1 MRIRS
6 AAFIT
11 ALNNELADRKR
22 RISKLKKERE
32 AEIYGKFP
40 RIRELD
46 ESIRSIAFDMGK
58 KAIESEDP
66 SGIRALAESV
76 IAEKKLVRDCLLR
89 EAGYTADYL
98 DPQYFCEDCHD
109 TGRIGAELC
118 HCVVQLAVN
127 TAFNDSGINASQNFS
142 NFDLDLQKN
151 KNSRKA
157 MQLIYDYALRY
168 ANSFPNNE
176 RHDIVFFGP
185 TGVGKTYLLNCIGG
199 RVLSRGYSV
208 LKINAHRL
216 IQLTLDNLRTS
227 PEERPDFIMPDLLII
242 DDLGTEPMIPNITVE
257 TLLSILSER
266 QDLGKSTLFATNLEV
281 LPDANGT
288 ETIQST
294 YGERFASRLMAPK
307 NVFLR
312 AVRTDNLRLCEE

>member
-127 TAFNDSGINASQNFS
+127 TAFNDSGINASQNFN

-151 KNSRKA
+151 KNSRRA

-168 ANSFPNNE
+168 ANGFPNNE

-185 TGVGKTYLLNCIGG
+185 TGVGKTYLLN
-199 RVLSRGYSV
+199 
-208 LKINAHRL
+208 
-216 IQLTLDNLRTS
+216 QLTLDNLRTS

-266 QDLGKSTLFATNLEV
+266 QDLGKATLFATNLEV